1 MVEAEKTIG
10 GHELYRGSHYSVM
23 IQGGYRDG
31 GYHRVDYISAS
42 SVSNKEYFSGA
53 NWFILGDFLLPI
65 VTDLKYST
73 EEGFINLL
81 NQASPEEI
89 DEVAGWIKE
98 GEEWISNLG
107 YVDA

>member
-1 MVEAEKTIG
+1 MVEAEKTTE
-10 GHELYRGSHYSVM
+10 GHEFYKGFRYKVL

-31 GYHRVDYISAS
+31 GYHRVDYVSAFS
-42 SVSNKEYFSGA
+42 LSDKEDFSGA

-65 VTDLKYST
+65 VADLEYST

-98 GEEWISNLG
+98 GEEWIQNLA
-107 YVDA
+107 YEDA